1 VTGRALAPAVTVVIA
16 TRDRRDSL
24 LRSLGRL
31 AALPERPPLVVVD
44 NASADGTPAAV
55 RRRFPQVELVELPAN
70 RGATARNVGVAR
82 SATRHVAF
90 ADDDSWWTP
99 GSLTRAVAALDRH
112 PRLAVVVARVE
123 LEPDG
128 TVDAVSRKLALGRL
142 GREPGLP
149 GPRVLSF
156 PACAAVVRREA
167 FAQVGGF
174 SPLLFFGGEE
184 QLLATDLAAAGWQLV
199 YVDAVVVRHAPA
211 NPQLTPARWAL
222 QERNDVLVRWLRRPW
237 PAALGATLRL
247 ARQAL
252 TDPAAAGAV
261 AGLLWR
267 LPAALRDRR
276 PVPAALEQQLR
287 QAERPAAPLT

>member
-1 VTGRALAPAVTVVIA
+1 MTGRALAPAVTVVIA

-24 LRSLGRL
+24 LRSLARL

-55 RRRFPQVELVELPAN
+55 RRRFPQVDLVELPAN

-156 PACAAVVRREA
+156 PACAAVVRRAA

-199 YVDAVVVRHAPA
+199 YDDGVVVRHAPA

-276 PVPAALEQQLR
+276 PVPAALERQLR
-287 QAERPAAPLT
+287 QAERPAAP